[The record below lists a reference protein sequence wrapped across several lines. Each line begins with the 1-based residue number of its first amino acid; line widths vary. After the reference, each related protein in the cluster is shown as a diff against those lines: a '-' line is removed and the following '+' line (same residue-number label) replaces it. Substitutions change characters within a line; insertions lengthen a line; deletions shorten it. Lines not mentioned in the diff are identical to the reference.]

1 MRRVYFL
8 SILMA
13 LGLCGASI
21 AISQIGARDSYS
33 MALKEWEKSE
43 KVGVSD
49 QAQFLI
55 RDAYQRKK
63 SRLAEFGGERVWK
76 GTTRTLNQS
85 VLVYYLGDL
94 RDQKAGTD
102 FTWKSM
108 TIEAADVKAHP
119 FESFLDTLEPVLKG
133 ARGELHVVSEPTGA
147 QIRLDGSPR
156 GSTEKITVESAGE
169 HKIVVKGKGLGP
181 QCEDRLVVPDGGTVT
196 FHCP

>member
-85 VLVYYLGDL
+85 VLVSTSATCG
-94 RDQKAGTD
+94 
-102 FTWKSM
+102 
-108 TIEAADVKAHP
+108 
-119 FESFLDTLEPVLKG
+119 
-133 ARGELHVVSEPTGA
+133 
-147 QIRLDGSPR
+147 IRKQERILPGSR
-156 GSTEKITVESAGE
+156 
-169 HKIVVKGKGLGP
+169 
-181 QCEDRLVVPDGGTVT
+181 
-196 FHCP
+196 